1 MRQFRSKNIHYRR
14 QIASLVE
21 DETMIQID
29 NDAARLL
36 IAIGHV
42 NKTVQGINISKYW
55 ILLLAELFF
64 ENSDKCLG

>member
-1 MRQFRSKNIHYRR
+1 VRQYRSKNIHARR

-29 NDAARLL
+29 NDAARLW

-55 ILLLAELFF
+55 TLLLAEIFLKTLI
-64 ENSDKCLG
+64 NV